1 MSTKLNASRLDEM
14 RARVALYVSLKALRF
29 LMAFVATSSIPAMA
43 GDKGDIKKPTPN
55 KTQKSV
61 APEAKTPE
69 VKTSEA
75 KTYEKAMVRFVHSPR
90 ATVRCGPGEQ
100 YYSTVVLNK
109 GQSLEVY
116 IETADGWS
124 GVRPPEGSHNWI
136 PADCVYLLPGARAA
150 EVSVEKVAAWV
161 GSSTTKNEQLLY
173 QTELVKGQSV
183 SILGEAYR
191 GQEDEKKLWF
201 KIAPPQGEFRWVRSS
216 SLSVE
221 TVPAE
226 SSRIASENGVGPAP
240 KSSEN
245 QIDRSVKQA
254 GYQAPPQG
262 SSDNASGSASGELVW
277 SDESEQ
283 LEKVDREI
291 RREQQ
296 QIENE
301 MQQSGI
307 YLGDR
312 NKSGSRTGVSTAKR
326 GSAKGAN
333 GSPQSLVRSGSS
345 SVQKASGSTKKAVD
359 PHSLDEKHWRAMQQS
374 KAGGQNVVN
383 SETGPMDNVLGLLG
397 LSVVDVSPNAGHARN
412 MSGRSGRGDARPA
425 PYPDRNSGAYAGYG
439 ATNYGTTPFGSSRI
453 DRLPRP
459 PRRSMGGEY
468 YAGGSTNGIGST
480 GGLFSDLINSKEPL
494 FGGAGN
500 DIQTVSGAVAPGAG
514 VAVAD
519 YRNQSNPTMS
529 DVAYDQ
535 PDRFQTPQVQDAL
548 VQLSAMVSKPTAE
561 WNLAPLRN
569 AASTWVE
576 QGATPLVRGE
586 ARLLLERIERFE
598 SIRQRTIAL
607 NGVGAASANAAAPN
621 AAFPSDL
628 SLSSTNGNI
637 VAPTAPYTEAV
648 PLRAAESASEISGWL
663 VGVHTTVQG
672 QPEFALTDDAG
683 NVLAYVRGTTGLN
696 LRRYLQQPVTVYGVK
711 GYIPNLA
718 AKQIV
723 ADRVVR
729 LK

>member
-1 MSTKLNASRLDEM
+1 MSIKLTANRFGELRTDFPLDASS
-14 RARVALYVSLKALRF
+14 VALRI
-29 LMAFVATSSIPAMA
+29 LMAFVAISSMHAMA
-43 GDKGDIKKPTPN
+43 GDKGNDKNPVPN
-55 KTQKSV
+55 QTQKTV
-61 APEAKTPE
+61 A
-69 VKTSEA
+69 SEA
-75 KTYEKAMVRFVHSPR
+75 KTYEKAMTRFVHSPR

-124 GVRPPEGSHNWI
+124 GVRPPEGSHNWV
-136 PADCVYLLPGARAA
+136 PADSVYLLPSGRAA

-161 GSSTTKNEQLLY
+161 GSNTTKNEQLLY

-183 SILGEAYR
+183 SIVGEAYR
-191 GQEDEKKLWF
+191 GHDDDKKLWF

-216 SLSVE
+216 SLSE
-221 TVPAE
+221 EPVPAE
-226 SSRIASENGVGPAP
+226 SNRIASANGGGQKPIRTG
-240 KSSEN
+240 N
-245 QIDRSVKQA
+245 QADSSVKQA

-262 SSDNASGSASGELVW
+262 SGDNAAGSDSGELVW
-277 SDESEQ
+277 SDETEQ
-283 LEKVDREI
+283 LDKVDREI

-296 QIENE
+296 QIESE

-312 NKSGSRTGVSTAKR
+312 NKSGSRTGASTAKR
-326 GSAKGAN
+326 SSTKGAN
-333 GSPQSLVRSGSS
+333 GSPNSLVKSGSG
-345 SVQKASGSTKKAVD
+345 SVQKASGSTKNVVD

-374 KAGGQNVVN
+374 KAGGQNVVS

-397 LSVVDVSPNAGHARN
+397 LSVVDVSPNAGRAKN
-412 MSGRSGRGDARPA
+412 TSGRSARGEVRPT
-425 PYPDRNSGAYAGYG
+425 PYADRNSGAYAGYG
-439 ATNYGTTPFGSSRI
+439 ATNYGTAPFGSSRL

-459 PRRSMGGEY
+459 PRRSMGGEH
-468 YAGGSTNGIGST
+468 YAGNAANGIGSA
-480 GGLFSDLINSKEPL
+480 GGLFNDLINSKEPL

-500 DIQTVSGAVAPGAG
+500 NIQPVSGAMTPGAG
-514 VAVAD
+514 VAMAD
-519 YRNQSNPTMS
+519 YRNQTNPTMS

-535 PDRFQTPQVQDAL
+535 PDRFQTPQVQEAL

-561 WNLAPLRN
+561 WNLAPLRD
-569 AASTWVE
+569 AAGVWVE
-576 QGATPLVRGE
+576 QGATPLIRGE

-607 NGVGAASANAAAPN
+607 NGVGTVSANTVAPNPVAPN
-621 AAFPSDL
+621 AAYPSEF
-628 SLSSTNGNI
+628 SFSNANGNS

-648 PLRAAESASEISGWL
+648 PMRVGESASEISGWL
-663 VGVHTTVQG
+663 QGVHTSVQG

-683 NVLAYVRGTTGLN
+683 NVLAYVRATTGLN

>member
-1 MSTKLNASRLDEM
+1 MSIKLTANRFGELRANFVLDTSS
-14 RARVALYVSLKALRF
+14 VALRI
-29 LMAFVATSSIPAMA
+29 LMAFVVTSSMHAMA
-43 GDKGDIKKPTPN
+43 GDKGTDKKSVPN
-55 KTQKSV
+55 QTKKLV
-61 APEAKTPE
+61 APEAKPPE
-69 VKTSEA
+69 A
-75 KTYEKAMVRFVHSPR
+75 RTYEKPMARFVNSPR

-116 IETADGWS
+116 IETDDGWS

-136 PADCVYLLPGARAA
+136 PADSVYLLPGGRAA

-183 SILGEAYR
+183 SIVGEAYR
-191 GQEDEKKLWF
+191 GQDDDKKLWF

-216 SLSVE
+216 SLSE
-221 TVPAE
+221 EPVPAE
-226 SSRIASENGVGPAP
+226 SNRIASANGVGQKPIRTG
-240 KSSEN
+240 N
-245 QIDRSVKQA
+245 QADGSVKQA
-254 GYQAPPQG
+254 GYQAPPQDAG
-262 SSDNASGSASGELVW
+262 DNAVGSDSGELVW

-291 RREQQ
+291 RREQK
-296 QIENE
+296 QIESE

-312 NKSGSRTGVSTAKR
+312 NKSGSRTGGSTAKR
-326 GSAKGAN
+326 SSKGAN
-333 GSPQSLVRSGSS
+333 GSPNSLVKSGSS
-345 SVQKASGSTKKAVD
+345 PVQKASGSTKKVAD

-374 KAGGQNVVN
+374 KAGGQNVVS

-397 LSVVDVSPNAGHARN
+397 LSVVDVSPNAGRTKN
-412 MSGRSGRGDARPA
+412 TSGRSARGEARPA
-425 PYPDRNSGAYAGYG
+425 PYTDRNSGAYSGYG
-439 ATNYGTTPFGSSRI
+439 ATNYGTTPLGSSRL

-468 YAGGSTNGIGST
+468 YAGGAANGSGST

-500 DIQTVSGAVAPGAG
+500 DIQTASGAMTPGAG
-514 VAVAD
+514 VAMAD
-519 YRNQSNPTMS
+519 YRNQSNPMMS

-535 PDRFQTPQVQDAL
+535 PDRFQTPQVQEAL

-561 WNLAPLRN
+561 WNLAPLRD
-569 AASTWVE
+569 AAGVWVE
-576 QGATPLVRGE
+576 QGSTPLIRGE

-598 SIRQRTIAL
+598 SIRQRTMAL
-607 NGVGAASANAAAPN
+607 NGVGTVSANAAAPN
-621 AAFPSDL
+621 AAYPSDF
-628 SLSSTNGNI
+628 SLSNANGNS

-648 PLRAAESASEISGWL
+648 PMRVGESASEISGWL
-663 VGVHTTVQG
+663 VGVHTSVQG

-683 NVLAYVRGTTGLN
+683 NVLAYVRATTGLN